1 VRTRLAAVDGGE
13 IRRAFAATG
22 SFTLDVDGD
31 AVVLG
36 PDDVEIRAATHDALA
51 VVQDGTV
58 AVALDTQIDDDLRRE
73 GLARELVRAINDL
86 RKERGLELADRIRVA
101 LHATGD
107 LAEAAR
113 RHGDWI
119 AGEVLAV
126 GWTVAEEEP
135 AAGSSSLS
143 VDGAVVGVDL
153 VVEADRA

>member
-1 VRTRLAAVDGGE
+1 MEPPHQSWTRSAKEPSLAARKAGAAGTSV
-13 IRRAFAATG
+13 RQPVSFAPKG
-22 SFTLDVDGD
+22 DV
-31 AVVLG
+31 VVETSG
-36 PDDVEIRAATHDALA
+36 PLT
-51 VVQDGTV
+51 
-58 AVALDTQIDDDLRRE
+58 VALDTEVDDDLRRE